1 MATASL
7 ARARSSIWAS
17 LTTFLSK
24 VSETYGSD
32 ALIAPLRLPETTP
45 SAELRIF
52 GQPLHQQTRRDIAAS
67 RFSFFVARK
76 LT

>member
-1 MATASL
+1 MVTASL

-24 VSETYGSD
+24 VSETYGSH
-32 ALIAPLRLPETTP
+32 ALIAPLRFPESTP
-45 SAELRIF
+45 STGLKIF
-52 GQPLHQQTRRDIAAS
+52 GQPLRQQTSRDIAAS